1 MPKELIPEIE
11 YCAFNLA
18 IFLFCFVTEV
28 IDDYTAS
35 IFKINLEFSFQD
47 FIELISINVK
57 SIPSINK
64 EALLH
69 AFFTFKRIFPDY
81 YYYSDLFKISIKKI
95 RKNSGRVNQ
104 ISIS

>member
-1 MPKELIPEIE
+1 MSKDFIPEIE
-11 YCAFNLA
+11 YCSFNLA
-18 IFLFCFVTEV
+18 IFLFCF
-28 IDDYTAS
+28 DDYTAS

-47 FIELISINVK
+47 FIELISINDK

-69 AFFTFKRIFPDY
+69 AFFTFKRIFLD
-81 YYYSDLFKISIKKI
+81 YYSDLFKISIQKI
-95 RKNSGRVNQ
+95 RKNSSRVNQ

>member
-1 MPKELIPEIE
+1 MSKELIPEIE

-47 FIELISINVK
+47 FIELISINDK

-81 YYYSDLFKISIKKI
+81 YSDLFKISIQKI
-95 RKNSGRVNQ
+95 RKNSSRVNQ